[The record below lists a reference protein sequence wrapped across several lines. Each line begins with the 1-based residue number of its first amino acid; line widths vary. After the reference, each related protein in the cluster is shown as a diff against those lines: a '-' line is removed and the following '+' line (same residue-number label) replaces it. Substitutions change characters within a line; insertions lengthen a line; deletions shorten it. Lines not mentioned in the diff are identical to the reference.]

1 MSISLTKGSILKS
14 LFGFAIPILLALLLQ
29 ALYGAADL
37 IVVGQ
42 FAKDI
47 DVSAVAT
54 GSQLLQTVTTAVTGL
69 AMGITIS
76 VGRLIGQNQ
85 KEKAGQYIGAACT
98 LFLVISFFLVLFLT
112 INSGSLAKLLHSPAS
127 AINATQTYIF
137 ICGCGA
143 IFIVAYN
150 LLGAIFRGI
159 GDSTTPFIT
168 VLIACIINIIADIF
182 FVAALNL
189 GSSGA
194 ALATVLS
201 QAISV
206 IISLLIIKK
215 KVLPFYF
222 TKSFLRIDKHIW
234 KLLLKLGAPV
244 ATQDL
249 LVSLSFLFIQATA
262 NNLGIIASGGVG
274 IAEKVCVFIMLIPSS
289 YMQSMSAFVAQNIGA
304 KQISRAKLAL
314 RYGIFSS
321 LIVGFIMAML
331 TFSHG
336 DAMSSIFSKNIE
348 FIKASHDYL
357 KSYAIDCMIISV
369 VFCFVGYFNGLGKTF
384 FVMLQGI
391 IGAFFIRIPVVYF
404 MSLFPQK
411 SLFYIGLGT
420 PISST
425 IQLTLCL
432 LFFLQINHNENK
444 KIKV

>member
-1 MSISLTKGSILKS
+1 MSISLTKGPILKS
-14 LFGFAIPILLALLLQ
+14 LFGFAIPVLFTLLLQ

-42 FAKDI
+42 FANDI

-54 GSQLLQTVTTAVTGL
+54 GSQLLQTVTTAVIGL
-69 AMGITIS
+69 AMGITIA

-85 KEKAGQYIGAACT
+85 KEEAGQYIGAACT
-98 LFLVISFFLVLFLT
+98 LFLVLSFFLVLLLT
-112 INSGSLAKLLHSPAS
+112 IYSSDLAKLLHSPTS
-127 AINATQTYIF
+127 AAHATQKYIF

-159 GDSTTPFIT
+159 GDSKTPFIT

-182 FVAALNL
+182 FVAVLKL

-206 IISLLIIKK
+206 ITSLLIIFKK
-215 KVLPFYF
+215 KDLPFYF
-222 TKSFLRIDKHIW
+222 EKSFLRIDKHIW
-234 KLLLKLGAPV
+234 KIILKLGTPV

-262 NNLGIIASGGVG
+262 NNLGIVASGGVG
-274 IAEKVCVFIMLIPSS
+274 IAEKVCVFIMLIPSA

-304 KQISRAKLAL
+304 KQKSRANLAL
-314 RYGIFSS
+314 KYGILSS
-321 LIVGFIMAML
+321 LIVGFIMAIL
-331 TFSHG
+331 TFTHG
-336 DAMSSIFSKNIE
+336 DTMSSIFSKNME
-348 FIKASHDYL
+348 LIKSSHDYL

-404 MSLFPQK
+404 MSLLPQK

-425 IQLTLCL
+425 VQLILCL
-432 LFFLQINHNENK
+432 LFFLTIYHKE
-444 KIKV
+444 